1 MHSCNNIIEFEN
13 KFPDVTVILLEQN
26 YRSTQTILDA
36 ANAVIENNYGRKSK
50 ELWTK
55 GEEGSKIVCFHADD
69 EGDEAKWVTQQLRK
83 LYEIHNSDWKDMA
96 VFYRTNA
103 QSRVIEEYLVKSNI
117 PYKVIGGTRFFDR
130 KEIKDHG
137 EGGNIIGNNP
147 NGNVMIIDD
156 VLSAGT
162 AARQSI
168 ELIKN
173 IGAVPKV
180 FVVGLDRQE
189 KGSSEESASSEL
201 QNDFGII
208 VKSIVNLDTLIS
220 FTKNDPSYVQH
231 LDSLMAYREKWGT

>member
-1 MHSCNNIIEFEN
+1 VKDYQKIFLNLALDVKALEFGNFTLKSGRTSPYFFNAAKMLSGNLSELAN
-13 KFPDVTVILLEQN
+13 CYVEAIHETEIDFDSIYGPAYKGIFLGSMVALIL
-26 YRSTQTILDA
+26 S
-36 ANAVIENNYGRKSK
+36 
-50 ELWTK
+50 
-55 GEEGSKIVCFHADD
+55 
-69 EGDEAKWVTQQLRK
+69 QQGKHYPL
-83 LYEIHNSDWKDMA
+83 S
-96 VFYRTNA
+96 
-103 QSRVIEEYLVKSNI
+103 
-117 PYKVIGGTRFFDR
+117 FDR

-189 KGSSEESASSEL
+189 KGLSEESASSEL

>member
-1 MHSCNNIIEFEN
+1 MKDYQKIFLNLALDVKALEFGNFTLKSGRTSPYFFNAAKMLSGNLSELAN
-13 KFPDVTVILLEQN
+13 CYVEAIHETEIDFDSIYGPAYKGIFLGSMVALIL
-26 YRSTQTILDA
+26 S
-36 ANAVIENNYGRKSK
+36 
-50 ELWTK
+50 
-55 GEEGSKIVCFHADD
+55 
-69 EGDEAKWVTQQLRK
+69 QQGKHYPL
-83 LYEIHNSDWKDMA
+83 S
-96 VFYRTNA
+96 
-103 QSRVIEEYLVKSNI
+103 
-117 PYKVIGGTRFFDR
+117 FDR

-180 FVVGLDRQE
+180 FIVGLDRQE

-231 LDSLMAYREKWGT
+231 LDSLMAYRKKWGT